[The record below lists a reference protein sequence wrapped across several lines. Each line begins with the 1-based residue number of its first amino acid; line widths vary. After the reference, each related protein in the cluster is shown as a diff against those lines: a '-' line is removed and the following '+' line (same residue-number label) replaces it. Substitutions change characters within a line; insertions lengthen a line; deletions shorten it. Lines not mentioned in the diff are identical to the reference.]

1 MSRKICFITGSRAEY
16 GLVKNLMQKV
26 VDDPSLEFQ
35 LVVTGAHLSLDFGL
49 TYREI
54 ELDGFLINHKID
66 ILKKTDSATSI
77 SDCMGRAMIGF
88 GAVYDLLKPDILI
101 VLGDRYEIFSAVA
114 VALIAKIPVA
124 HIHGGEKTE
133 GAFDDAL
140 RNAITKM
147 SHLHFVAANEY
158 EKRVIQLGEQPD
170 RVFNVGG
177 LGVDNVSSM
186 PLLERTKIE
195 EILGVT
201 FFKKNLLVTYHPETL
216 SASDPTKQM
225 EVLLSVLSEL
235 RDTRLI
241 FTFSNPDP
249 FGLNFIKI
257 IEDFVK
263 THDNAKI
270 FSSLG
275 SECYLSCLAEV
286 DGVVGNSS
294 SGILEAPSL
303 KTGTINIGDR
313 QRGRLLADSIIQTEP
328 TKKAIKTAI
337 DRLYSK
343 EFQGLL
349 ATVES
354 PFGVGGAGD
363 RILNIVRDVRLENLV
378 KKSFYDLHIESL
390 NS

>member
-1 MSRKICFITGSRAEY
+1 
-16 GLVKNLMQKV
+16 
-26 VDDPSLEFQ
+26 
-35 LVVTGAHLSLDFGL
+35 
-49 TYREI
+49 
-54 ELDGFLINHKID
+54 
-66 ILKKTDSATSI
+66 
-77 SDCMGRAMIGF
+77 MGRAMIGF